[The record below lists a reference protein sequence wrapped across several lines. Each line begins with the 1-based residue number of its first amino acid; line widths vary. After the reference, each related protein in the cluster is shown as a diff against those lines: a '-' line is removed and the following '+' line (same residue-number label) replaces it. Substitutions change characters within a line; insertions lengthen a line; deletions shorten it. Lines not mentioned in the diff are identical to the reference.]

1 MASSQDSPEPSSE
14 QELTVAVQL
23 PEKNQK
29 IETRLK
35 KFETFQTLSAS
46 KG

>member
-1 MASSQDSPEPSSE
+1 MTSSQDSPEPSSE

-23 PEKNQK
+23 PEKKNQK

-35 KFETFQTLSAS
+35 KFETLPISTS
-46 KG
+46 KT